1 MAPENT
7 TQAPLNVSIV
17 GAGIAGLAAATA
29 FRRSGHHVQIFES
42 AEMKA
47 EIGAAFVAT
56 LNCQRV
62 LEHFGYSKD
71 NLNSVNFDGIVAFDA
86 VTGIGRT
93 TPWLLAAL
101 KEKPNLLVH
110 RSDLHAELQRLAIG
124 PGDGPPAVLH
134 LGSKVIDCEPE
145 DGSITLIDGRVVVSD
160 LILGADG
167 IASFIR
173 TRILGHVEKS
183 VSSGWSCYR
192 ALIEMSK
199 LESIPGLEWL
209 REGIIG
215 PRSATKRASPFHM
228 LFMYP
233 CRGGTLLNV
242 AGLFEDPH
250 QDDPGWKSETS
261 RAEVLETFADF
272 HPKFQ
277 PVLAALDERVMKW
290 QLRKVPALPTWVR
303 GHAALI
309 GDAAHAT
316 LPTLAQGAAMAV
328 EEAGALGVLFPAG
341 TTLEDIP
348 ARLAAYQE
356 LRKERGE
363 FVGRESLEQ
372 ALLPTKFGEYQ
383 RSKEMQEYLM
393 GYDAIEDTQ
402 QYFQRR
408 FGTGAQS

>member
-1 MAPENT
+1 
-7 TQAPLNVSIV
+7 
-17 GAGIAGLAAATA
+17 
-29 FRRSGHHVQIFES
+29 
-42 AEMKA
+42 
-47 EIGAAFVAT
+47 
-56 LNCQRV
+56 
-62 LEHFGYSKD
+62 
-71 NLNSVNFDGIVAFDA
+71 
-86 VTGIGRT
+86 
-93 TPWLLAAL
+93 
-101 KEKPNLLVH
+101 
-110 RSDLHAELQRLAIG
+110 
-124 PGDGPPAVLH
+124 
-134 LGSKVIDCEPE
+134 
-145 DGSITLIDGRVVVSD
+145 
-160 LILGADG
+160 
-167 IASFIR
+167 
-173 TRILGHVEKS
+173 
-183 VSSGWSCYR
+183 
-192 ALIEMSK
+192 
-199 LESIPGLEWL
+199 
-209 REGIIG
+209 
-215 PRSATKRASPFHM
+215 M

-250 QDDPGWKSETS
+250 QDDPGTFNPARSITIKSLCIADPRVHTGWKSETS

-341 TTLEDIP
+341 TTSADIP

-383 RSKEMQEYLM
+383 RC
-393 GYDAIEDTQ
+393 T
-402 QYFQRR
+402 
-408 FGTGAQS
+408 